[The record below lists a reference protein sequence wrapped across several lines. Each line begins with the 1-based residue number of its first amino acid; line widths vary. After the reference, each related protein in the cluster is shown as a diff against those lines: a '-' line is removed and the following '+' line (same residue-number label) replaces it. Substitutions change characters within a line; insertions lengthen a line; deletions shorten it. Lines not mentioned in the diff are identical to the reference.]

1 MTITVYKTD
10 NNGKQ
15 TKEVIGEFEPD
26 SIKRFDRKQLQVLLL
41 KSGSGIGDD
50 KKDINWETYRK
61 FLDSVQKHA
70 GYSDELLDK
79 YPEPIDDMILL
90 QTYIAW
96 QPSEKK

>member
-10 NNGKQ
+10 KNGKQ
-15 TKEVIGEFEPD
+15 TKEAIGEFEPN
-26 SIKRFDRKQLQVLLL
+26 SIKRTDRKQLQVLLL
-41 KSGSGIGDD
+41 KSDIGDD